1 MEEKQNSFATE
12 TANKSSFS
20 SASSEKSQRV
30 ADNFEPVDIE
40 GQKETGIWVHH
51 PGSDVSQ
58 TWEPRKGKSRFIDTQ
73 ILKEPNHVSGDPIL
87 TPGSQNNYSSSTD
100 ENPDDKH
107 RLNSVQRGLHK
118 ISSLFHRSPKED
130 KSNSFK
136 ETVPSPHVNIKTV
149 NVKEIGVKL
158 VVEENLAG
166 PTLDKVPKEV
176 DSSDE
181 ECGLDGPAKRNMKVR
196 AKGIF
201 KHAEKSARSLKHV
214 LSRKGTRSQADSPGT
229 ERGIAAEYDDSSD
242 DESLPSTKGERTP
255 TIPIASESTIPGRGD
270 DSSSFQY
277 READPVVQTV
287 EIDTAVDAKSSKNEV
302 SPRGLEMLHDK
313 AGSPVN
319 KSDAGSPKLRSDEG
333 DLEKHS
339 E

>member
-1 MEEKQNSFATE
+1 M
-12 TANKSSFS
+12 
-20 SASSEKSQRV
+20 

-58 TWEPRKGKSRFIDTQ
+58 TWESRKGKSRLFDTQ
-73 ILKEPNHVSGDPIL
+73 ILKEPNLVSGDPIL
-87 TPGSQNNYSSSTD
+87 TTGSQNNNSSSTD

-107 RLNSVQRGLHK
+107 RLNSVQRGLRK
-118 ISSLFHRSPKED
+118 VSSLFHRSPKED

-136 ETVPSPHVNIKTV
+136 ETVPSPHVNIKAV

-158 VVEENLAG
+158 VVEEDLAG
-166 PTLDKVPKEV
+166 PTLDKLPKEV

-181 ECGLDGPAKRNMKVR
+181 ECGPDSPAKRNMKDR
-196 AKGIF
+196 AKSIF
-201 KHAEKSARSLKHV
+201 KHAEKSAQSLKHV
-214 LSRKGTRSQADSPGT
+214 LSRKGTRSQADSSMK
-229 ERGIAAEYDDSSD
+229 ERGIAAGYDDSSD
-242 DESLPSTKGERTP
+242 DESLPSTKGERKP
-255 TIPIASESTIPGRGD
+255 TIPIASESTIPDRGD
-270 DSSSFQY
+270 GSSSSQY
-277 READPVVQTV
+277 READPVVQTG
-287 EIDTAVDAKSSKNEV
+287 EIDTSVDAKSTKNEV

-313 AGSPVN
+313 VGSLVN
-319 KSDAGSPKLRSDEG
+319 KSDARFPKLRSDEG